1 MAASVEEVSY
11 ELGGALGIAV
21 LGSLMAGIYSAASS
35 AAGLGNEASDSLD
48 GALALAAT
56 LPAPQADRLLSI
68 ANDAFDQATGAVAL
82 AAGLALLAAGA
93 WVGRINRM
101 DGRVQQGA

>member
-1 MAASVEEVSY
+1 MATLLYRLGRASFRRWPIV
-11 ELGGALGIAV
+11 
-21 LGSLMAGIYSAASS
+21 
-35 AAGLGNEASDSLD
+35 
-48 GALALAAT
+48 LALWLVAVIVVGTAAAT
-56 LPAPQADRLLSI
+56 LAKPTTDTFSIPGIPSEEAADLQQELFPQAT
-68 ANDAFDQATGAVAL
+68 DAFDQATGAVAL